1 MLYCI
6 SQSDHA
12 ALFLDALNFYK
23 DDVKTR
29 CAFLDTPGDVFAADV
44 FCHGNCLWQYLLKYN
59 RQIDALF
66 ENIQRSNEATT
77 ID

>member
-6 SQSDHA
+6 SESDRA

-23 DDVKTR
+23 DDVRTR

-44 FCHGNCLWQYLLKYN
+44 YYRGNCLRQYLLKYN

-66 ENIQRSNEATT
+66 ENIRR
-77 ID
+77 